1 MLNSLP
7 TPLHHKTNHPQAP
20 TLAPHITTIERTIVA
35 SMARLGGVE
44 EPWVGAAKHPPCV
57 CLREAPLNEACF
69 AHKTTT
75 CTPPP
80 LHQSAPTHSTNTH
93 THLGV
98 YSPHVYEGEVCH
110 GWHKQRSFEISLGS
124 NTHNTP
130 PNTPTT
136 QPNMETRCGNGPT
149 PTHEVWSQGDHALVG
164 LILQP
169 PSPECGMLILQG
181 ILLVPG
187 VGEVGLTCRFLGCDK
202 GVWYYSHARVGAHT
216 HGCWMPW

>member
-20 TLAPHITTIERTIVA
+20 TLAPPITAIERSIVA
-35 SMARLGGVE
+35 SVARLGGVE
-44 EPWVGAAKHPPCV
+44 EPWVGAAKHPSCA

-93 THLGV
+93 THLRV

-110 GWHKQRSFEISLGS
+110 GWPKQRSFEISLGS
-124 NTHNTP
+124 NTHHTP
-130 PNTPTT
+130 LHAPTT
-136 QPNMETRCGNGPT
+136 QPNRETRCGKGPT

-164 LILQP
+164 LVLQP

-181 ILLVPG
+181 ILLVQG
-187 VGEVGLTCRFLGCDK
+187 VGEVGLTCRFLGRDK